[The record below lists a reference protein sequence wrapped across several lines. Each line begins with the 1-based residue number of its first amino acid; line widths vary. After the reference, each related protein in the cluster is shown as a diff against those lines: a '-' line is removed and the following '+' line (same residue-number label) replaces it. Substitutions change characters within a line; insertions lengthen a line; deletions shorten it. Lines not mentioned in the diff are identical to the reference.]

1 MKKLSDTYNELG
13 IAFTFPTTWSEHSI
27 HDQVREAGL
36 DNARSDEQLKTFGQV
51 RDLMKRLH
59 DQNVSTSYAAH
70 AVWKV
75 ISNGSG
81 ITANQEALAKDI
93 ARSLHEMSILRHGM
107 FTPVDFEAIVA
118 NRIRSFFH
126 SQNIEDTHGAKRS

>member
-1 MKKLSDTYNELG
+1 MDSFDFKS
-13 IAFTFPTTWSEHSI
+13 ASEALRC
-27 HDQVREAGL
+27 V
-36 DNARSDEQLKTFGQV
+36 EQLETFGQV

-75 ISNGSG
+75 LSNGSG

-107 FTPVDFEAIVA
+107 FTPVEFEAIVA

>member
-1 MKKLSDTYNELG
+1 MKNDKHE
-13 IAFTFPTTWSEHSI
+13 
-27 HDQVREAGL
+27 
-36 DNARSDEQLKTFGQV
+36 NADSALP
-51 RDLMKRLH
+51 
-59 DQNVSTSYAAH
+59 SS
-70 AVWKV
+70 
-75 ISNGSG
+75 SGSG

-126 SQNIEDTHGAKRS
+126 SQNTEIGQSDEQKTN